1 MAEPGNA
8 PDAAASTPSRIYKDL
23 LLLQLA
29 TLVFLVDQF
38 TKFLVREFLPYRTSF
53 PAEGFFRISH
63 THNTGSAFG
72 LFQGQNFPLI
82 LVAFIG
88 IGVLILI
95 YRSQRRP
102 SDGLRLSLGLQ
113 LGGAA
118 GNLLDRV
125 RLGHVTDFLDVGPWP
140 VFNIADSSIVI
151 GLVLLAWIFLG
162 PQRRRGVDTV
172 GDRSSTSGTSSG
184 ANLGDGARWCPVC
197 DGEMQAI
204 SKGWRCSTCG
214 VKERVDLPGPNI
226 AIGPG
231 QPLRDTTGESAGGSS
246 AIGDSAPPGS
256 TPASRD
262 QGDGQD
268 DLARDVLREDNAGIS
283 GPSTGQ
289 ETGFTRPWEQPPG
302 GPTQ

>member
-1 MAEPGNA
+1 MAKPGNV
-8 PDAAASTPSRIYKDL
+8 PDAATSKPSPIYKDL
-23 LLLQLA
+23 FLLQLA

-53 PAEGFFRISH
+53 PAEGFFRLSH

-88 IGVLILI
+88 IGVLVLL
-95 YRSQRRP
+95 YRSQRPP

-162 PQRRRGVDTV
+162 PQRRRALQT
-172 GDRSSTSGTSSG
+172 GDDRAPSSGTIAV
-184 ANLGDGARWCPVC
+184 ANPEQGAR
-197 DGEMQAI
+197 
-204 SKGWRCSTCG
+204 
-214 VKERVDLPGPNI
+214 
-226 AIGPG
+226 
-231 QPLRDTTGESAGGSS
+231 
-246 AIGDSAPPGS
+246 
-256 TPASRD
+256 PAATR
-262 QGDGQD
+262 
-268 DLARDVLREDNAGIS
+268 LLFRMRRRNAGNS
-283 GPSTGQ
+283 DPPESQQADSTGHR
-289 ETGFTRPWEQPPG
+289 EPPPRG
-302 GPTQ
+302 GTQ